1 MTKIDIIDKKI
12 IELLQEDGT
21 LTNTAI
27 SSALNISEATVR
39 RRRAILQQEDVFR
52 VVAVVNPFKLN
63 FNVMAI
69 IGIQVEKSRLREV
82 ELALINMR
90 QVRFLGITLGSY
102 DMLLEAWFQSNDEL
116 LHFVTVTL
124 AEVEGI
130 QRTESFQIMRLS
142 KYTYDWGTPIAAR
155 QALFAR

>member
-1 MTKIDIIDKKI
+1 MTKIDRLDQKI
-12 IELLQEDGT
+12 IELLQEDGS

-27 SSALNISEATVR
+27 SSALHISEATVR
-39 RRRAILQQEDVFR
+39 RRIAILQQEDVFR
-52 VVAVVNPFKLN
+52 IVAVVNPFKLG

-82 ELALINMR
+82 EQALVNMR
-90 QVRFLGITLGSY
+90 EVRFLGITLGAY

-116 LHFVTVTL
+116 LHFVTMTL

-130 QRTESFQIMRLS
+130 QRTESFQVMRLS
-142 KYTYDWGTPIAAR
+142 KYTYDWGTPLAAR

>member
-1 MTKIDIIDKKI
+1 MTKIDITDKKI
-12 IELLQEDGT
+12 IELLQEDGA

-69 IGIQVEKSRLREV
+69 IGVQVEKSRLREV
-82 ELALINMR
+82 ELALVNMR

-130 QRTESFQIMRLS
+130 QRTESFQVMRLS
-142 KYTYDWGTPIAAR
+142 KYTYDWGTPTAAR

>member
-12 IELLQEDGT
+12 IELLQEDGS

-27 SSALNISEATVR
+27 SEELKISEATVR
-39 RRRAILQQEDVFR
+39 RRRATLQQEDVFR
-52 VVAVVNPFKLN
+52 IVAVVNPFKLN

-82 ELALINMR
+82 ELALTDMKE
-90 QVRFLGITLGSY
+90 VRFLGITLGSY

-130 QRTESFQIMRLS
+130 RRTESFQIMRLS